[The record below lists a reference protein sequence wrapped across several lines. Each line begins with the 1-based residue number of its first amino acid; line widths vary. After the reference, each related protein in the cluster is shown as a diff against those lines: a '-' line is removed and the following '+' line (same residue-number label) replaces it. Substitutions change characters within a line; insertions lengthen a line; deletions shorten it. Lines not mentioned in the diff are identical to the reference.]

1 VLREF
6 CFYGRGGQGAVTAA
20 QILATAVF
28 SEGRYSQTFPKFGME
43 RRGAPLL
50 AFLRIDDEPIEIR
63 GKIFQA
69 DGIVVLDSK
78 LLKISNPIESL
89 KKEGFLLVNSKK
101 PPEVIKRELQQE
113 VKRVFSVDAS
123 AISSLV
129 YGPTSIPIT
138 SVILLGSFAA
148 MTQEVKL
155 NSLFGV
161 LKKFFRTSQL
171 DSNRRAL
178 ELGHEQVRCL
188 NED

>member
-1 VLREF
+1 
-6 CFYGRGGQGAVTAA
+6 
-20 QILATAVF
+20 
-28 SEGRYSQTFPKFGME
+28 
-43 RRGAPLL
+43 
-50 AFLRIDDEPIEIR
+50 
-63 GKIFQA
+63 
-69 DGIVVLDSK
+69 
-78 LLKISNPIESL
+78 
-89 KKEGFLLVNSKK
+89 
-101 PPEVIKRELQQE
+101 

-178 ELGHEQVRCL
+178 ELGHDQVRCS
-188 NED
+188 NGD